1 MPETTLPSRTV
12 FERGLRHLPGRQ
24 MCLWEVV
31 SEPQVGT
38 SSRISKTEGVFIKI
52 NSMTNPFVERSRVK
66 VNEDSSVTSLNL
78 SVLRLTADTSP
89 AQWAV
94 PATLRVH
101 TWGAMGGRGLWLQWA
116 SRGSD
121 GVEEGSLVGG
131 SCRQAA
137 LGASSR
143 LCWDKQESE
152 LERRGYAGTA
162 GRDPQVRTLGTSL

>member
-101 TWGAMGGRGLWLQWA
+101 TWGAGGCGCSGLREA
-116 SRGSD
+116 VMVS
-121 GVEEGSLVGG
+121 
-131 SCRQAA
+131 
-137 LGASSR
+137 
-143 LCWDKQESE
+143 
-152 LERRGYAGTA
+152 RRGHWEGAVVGRLLWVHPAGS
-162 GRDPQVRTLGTSL
+162 VGTSRSQSWKDVGTQEQLDEILRCEPLGLHCDS